1 MSPFIPVFLGSCNSS
16 HMQGMLQVLVF
27 FRTDSAPWQD
37 LAPGRHGKKTPV
49 QLELLCVPAFLQRGE
64 NLSLLRAFMEKKI
77 IIIIFPS
84 HRRMCFW
91 LKPMWLFLNE

>member
-1 MSPFIPVFLGSCNSS
+1 
-16 HMQGMLQVLVF
+16 MQGMLQVLVF

-64 NLSLLRAFMEKKI
+64 NLSLLRAFMEKKNNNNNI
-77 IIIIFPS
+77 S
-84 HRRMCFW
+84 
-91 LKPMWLFLNE
+91 LSQKDVFLAETYVALS

>member
-16 HMQGMLQVLVF
+16 HMQGMLLQVLVF

-64 NLSLLRAFMEKKI
+64 NLSLLRAFMEKKNNNNNI
-77 IIIIFPS
+77 S
-84 HRRMCFW
+84 
-91 LKPMWLFLNE
+91 LSQKDVFLAETYVALS

>member
-64 NLSLLRAFMEKKI
+64 NLSLLRAFMEKKNNNNNI
-77 IIIIFPS
+77 S
-84 HRRMCFW
+84 
-91 LKPMWLFLNE
+91 LSQKDVFLAETYVALS